1 MSHFPEVDRIAA
13 IVQAWPHLFAQ
24 PPVGMQPLTVNDATL
39 VVLCQAPNLV
49 DFIRA
54 RQDELMSGINDRLE
68 AQMAISAVEPVSA
81 SATEIYLAR
90 ELLALKVWLRD
101 FDVGF

>member
-1 MSHFPEVDRIAA
+1 MSHFPEVDRIETVAL
-13 IVQAWPHLFAQ
+13 AWPRLFVE
-24 PPVGMQPLTVNDATL
+24 PPVGMQPLTIDDSTL

-49 DFIRA
+49 EFVSQREDELVSGLNSALDGKAPITAIRA
-54 RQDELMSGINDRLE
+54 IGGT
-68 AQMAISAVEPVSA
+68 
-81 SATEIYLAR
+81 ATEIYLAR